1 MKQPEFQQRVG
12 YFPQAPQEEPPKPS
26 KPPRKRKKRRRRRA
40 HTRLFWLGML
50 VCAAVFVTCAA
61 LLINYYANIAS
72 SKKVAEQ
79 LTDLYEQSEQ
89 QATATPA
96 PTATATPAPTAVPT
110 AARAAAQPS
119 TPTPTPSAQ
128 ELWPTEYE
136 GNRAM
141 RVSSSFYELQKQNKD
156 IVAYLKIDGVLSECV
171 VQRDNSY
178 YLTHNAL
185 GQQSLTG
192 ALFLDESCDLKKVPT
207 QFVVHGHNMKE
218 GAMFGALKK
227 YKVKDASFYRAHPFI
242 EFNTVYENGTY
253 VIFAVCEVDI
263 RAGKSDYLPFWSYSR
278 FSDTEA
284 FTSYVKKAESL
295 SHYRCNVDVEPGDR
309 LLTLSTCVGEDSN
322 KRLIVMARKLRAG
335 EDTFT
340 LNLAIMSTDDK

>member
-12 YFPQAPQEEPPKPS
+12 YFPQNPQDEPPKPA
-26 KPPRKRKKRRRRRA
+26 KPPRKRKKRRKRRA

-61 LLINYYANIAS
+61 LLIHYYANIAS
-72 SKKVAEQ
+72 SKKVSDQ
-79 LTDLYEQSEQ
+79 LTELYEQSEQ
-89 QATATPA
+89 QATATPT
-96 PTATATPAPTAVPT
+96 PTVTATPAPTPVPT
-110 AARAAAQPS
+110 ARAAAQQA
-119 TPTPTPSAQ
+119 TPTPTPSAKD
-128 ELWPTEYE
+128 LWPTEYA
-136 GNRAM
+136 GNRAL

-156 IVAYLKIDGVLSECV
+156 IVAYLKIDDVLSECV

-192 ALFLDESCDLKKVPT
+192 ALFLDESCNLKEVPT

-227 YKVKDASFYRAHPFI
+227 YKVKDASFYRSHPFI

-278 FSDTEA
+278 FSDPDT
-284 FTSYVKKAESL
+284 FTSYVKKAVSL

-309 LLTLSTCVGEDSN
+309 LLTLSTCVGDDSN
-322 KRLIVMARKLRAG
+322 KRLIVMARKLRDG

>member
-12 YFPQAPQEEPPKPS
+12 YFPQNPQDEPPKP
-26 KPPRKRKKRRRRRA
+26 KRPPRKRKRRRKRRA
-40 HTRLFWLGML
+40 HTRLFWLGMM
-50 VCAAVFVTCAA
+50 VCAAVFITCAA

-72 SKKVAEQ
+72 SKKVSDQ
-79 LTDLYEQSEQ
+79 LTELYEQSEQ
-89 QATATPA
+89 QATETPM
-96 PTATATPAPTAVPT
+96 PTATPAPTAVPT
-110 AARAAAQPS
+110 AVRSAMQQP
-119 TPTPTPSAQ
+119 TPTPTPSTQ
-128 ELWPTEYE
+128 ELWPTEYA
-136 GNRAM
+136 GNRAL
-141 RVSSSFYELQKQNKD
+141 RVASSFYELQKQNKD
-156 IVAYLKIDGVLSECV
+156 IVAYLKIDGVLSECM

-207 QFVVHGHNMKE
+207 QFVIHGHNMKE

-227 YKVKDASFYRAHPFI
+227 YKVKDASYYREHPFI

-278 FSDTEA
+278 FSDA
-284 FTSYVKKAESL
+284 DSFTSYVNKAESL

-309 LLTLSTCVGEDSN
+309 LLTLSTCVGDDEN
-322 KRLIVMARKLRAG
+322 KRLIVMARKLRVG

-340 LNLAIMSTDDK
+340 LNLNIMSTDDR

>member
-1 MKQPEFQQRVG
+1 MKQPESQQRVG
-12 YFPQAPQEEPPKPS
+12 YFPQNPQDEPPKPS

-50 VCAAVFVTCAA
+50 VCAIVFVTCAA
-61 LLINYYANIAS
+61 LLIRYYANIAS
-72 SKKVAEQ
+72 SKKVSDQ
-79 LTDLYEQSEQ
+79 LTELYEQSEQ
-89 QATATPA
+89 QATETPA
-96 PTATATPAPTAVPT
+96 TTATATPAPTPAPT
-110 AARAAAQPS
+110 AQAAGQQA

-128 ELWPTEYE
+128 ELWPKEYA
-136 GNRAM
+136 GNRAL

-156 IVAYLKIDGVLSECV
+156 IVAYLKIDDVLSECV

-192 ALFLDESCDLKKVPT
+192 ALFLDESCNLKEVPT

-227 YKVKDASFYRAHPFI
+227 YKVKDASYYRAHPFI
-242 EFNTVYENGTY
+242 EFNTMYENGTY

-278 FSDTEA
+278 FSDADT
-284 FTSYVKKAESL
+284 FTSYVKKAVSL
-295 SHYRCNVDVEPGDR
+295 SHYRCNVEVEPGDR
-309 LLTLSTCVGEDSN
+309 LLTLSTCVGDDSN
-322 KRLIVMARKLRAG
+322 KRLIVMARKLRDG

-340 LNLAIMSTDDK
+340 LNLAIMSTDDR